1 MWGKKLFGGI
11 RAPTEGHKKGKEGIS
26 NMMMEIFISGDG
38 LPGFAMRS
46 NRSFRD
52 MATLW
57 GMNLCGGGFTLQLD
71 NDPKQT

>member
-26 NMMMEIFISGDG
+26 NMMMEIFIYGDG

-57 GMNLCGGGFTLQLD
+57 GMNLCGVGFTLQLD

>member
-11 RAPTEGHKKGKEGIS
+11 RALTEGHKKGKEGIS
-26 NMMMEIFISGDG
+26 NMMEIFISGDC
-38 LPGFAMRS
+38 LPGLAKRS

-57 GMNLCGGGFTLQLD
+57 GMNLCGVGFTLQLD

>member
-26 NMMMEIFISGDG
+26 NMMMEIFISEDG
-38 LPGFAMRS
+38 WPGFAMRS

-57 GMNLCGGGFTLQLD
+57 GMNLCGVGFTLQLD

>member
-26 NMMMEIFISGDG
+26 NMMMEIFISEDG
-38 LPGFAMRS
+38 WPGLAKRS

-57 GMNLCGGGFTLQLD
+57 GMNLCVVGFTLQLD

>member
-26 NMMMEIFISGDG
+26 NMMMEIFISGDC
-38 LPGFAMRS
+38 LPGLAKRS

-57 GMNLCGGGFTLQLD
+57 GMNLCGVGFTLQLD

>member
-38 LPGFAMRS
+38 LPG
-46 NRSFRD
+46 
-52 MATLW
+52 
-57 GMNLCGGGFTLQLD
+57 LQREVT
-71 NDPKQT
+71 DPSETWLHSGV